1 MEGLFCY
8 GEFFVDGEGSRKE
21 NDPTWAYPI
30 EIEES
35 CDAVEERGL
44 EEVPVLLENTS
55 LNQEEQK
62 EGTWGESCLLL
73 FSKFFGFLVSGYEE
87 DKIFYLMN
95 NICERRIIVKGKG
108 VRGNEDQNF
117 ILECEGGND
126 ETKRKLIKIFLKT
139 QKADVVCI

>member
-8 GEFFVDGEGSRKE
+8 EEFFVDGEGSGKE

-44 EEVPVLLENTS
+44 EEVLVLLENTS

-62 EGTWGESCLLL
+62 VACSCLANSLVFWWL
-73 FSKFFGFLVSGYEE
+73 VMRRTKFS
-87 DKIFYLMN
+87 
-95 NICERRIIVKGKG
+95 
-108 VRGNEDQNF
+108 
-117 ILECEGGND
+117 
-126 ETKRKLIKIFLKT
+126 T
-139 QKADVVCI
+139 